1 MKCYTYIDDTQL
13 KLFFL
18 SLYQY
23 LVKEVMI
30 IETIIG
36 GAVIAVVA
44 REIGE
49 VMAREIGEVMAEV
62 GVAGTAVVGGEM
74 EVEVDME
81 EMITGL
87 YIIYSF

>member
-1 MKCYTYIDDTQL
+1 
-13 KLFFL
+13 
-18 SLYQY
+18 
-23 LVKEVMI
+23 MI

-36 GAVIAVVA
+36 GAVIAVV
-44 REIGE
+44 
-49 VMAREIGEVMAEV
+49 AREIGEVMAEV

>member
-1 MKCYTYIDDTQL
+1 
-13 KLFFL
+13 
-18 SLYQY
+18 
-23 LVKEVMI
+23 MI

-36 GAVIAVVA
+36 GAVIAVVAREIGELMAREIGEVMAREIGEVMA

-62 GVAGTAVVGGEM
+62 GVAETAVVVGEM
-74 EVEVDME
+74 EVDME

-87 YIIYSF
+87 YIFYYF